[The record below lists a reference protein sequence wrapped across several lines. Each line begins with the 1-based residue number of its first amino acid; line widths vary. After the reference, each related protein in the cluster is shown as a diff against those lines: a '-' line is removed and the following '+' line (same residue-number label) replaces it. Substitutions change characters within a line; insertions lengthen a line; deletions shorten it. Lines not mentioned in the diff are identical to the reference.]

1 MGTQMTLNDAILAII
16 ILIMLVYAIYDE
28 FIQGI
33 LKGKTLLKVN
43 LKRKHRADAIIF
55 IVLICIVIY
64 TNIAR
69 HGNLLTTYLLMITI
83 FMAIYLA
90 FIRRPKV
97 FFKQTGFYFA
107 NTFIYYERIKTMNLS
122 EDGILMIGLEQKKI
136 HVQVNHLDDLQ
147 KIYDFFI
154 NHK

>member
-1 MGTQMTLNDAILAII
+1 MTLNDSILVII

-28 FIQGI
+28 FIQGL

-64 TNIAR
+64 TNIVR

-90 FIRRPKV
+90 FIRTPKV
-97 FFKQTGFYFA
+97 FFKQNGFYFA
-107 NTFIYYERIKTMNLS
+107 NAFILYNRIKTMNLS
-122 EDGILMIGLEQKKI
+122 ENGILIVGLEKSKI
-136 HVQVNHLDDLQ
+136 HIQVKHLDDLQ

>member
-1 MGTQMTLNDAILAII
+1 MTLNDVVLAII

-28 FIQGI
+28 FIQGT

-43 LKRKHRADAIIF
+43 LKRKHRVDAIIF

-64 TNIAR
+64 TNIVR

-107 NTFIYYERIKTMNLS
+107 NAFILYERIKTMNLS

-136 HVQVNHLDDLQ
+136 HIQVSHLDDLQ

>member
-1 MGTQMTLNDAILAII
+1 MTLNDVVLAII

-28 FIQGI
+28 FIQGT

-43 LKRKHRADAIIF
+43 LKRKHRVDAIIF

-64 TNIAR
+64 TNIVR

-107 NTFIYYERIKTMNLS
+107 NAFILYERIKTMNLS
-122 EDGILMIGLEQKKI
+122 EDGILMIGLEQKKVHI
-136 HVQVNHLDDLQ
+136 QVNHLDDLQ

>member
-1 MGTQMTLNDAILAII
+1 MTLNDVVLAII
-16 ILIMLVYAIYDE
+16 ILIMLIYAIYDE
-28 FIQGI
+28 FIQGT

-43 LKRKHRADAIIF
+43 LKRKHRVDAIIF

-64 TNIAR
+64 TNIVR

-107 NTFIYYERIKTMNLS
+107 NAFILYERIKTMNLS

-136 HVQVNHLDDLQ
+136 HIQVNHLNDLQ

>member
-1 MGTQMTLNDAILAII
+1 MTLNDVVLAII

-43 LKRKHRADAIIF
+43 LKRKHRVDAIIF
-55 IVLICIVIY
+55 IVLSCIVIY
-64 TNIAR
+64 TNIVR

-136 HVQVNHLDDLQ
+136 HIQVNHLDDLQ

>member
-1 MGTQMTLNDAILAII
+1 MGTQMTLNDVVLAII
-16 ILIMLVYAIYDE
+16 ILIMLIYAIYDE
-28 FIQGI
+28 FIQGT

-43 LKRKHRADAIIF
+43 LKRKHRVDAIIF

-64 TNIAR
+64 TNIVR

-107 NTFIYYERIKTMNLS
+107 NAFILYERIKTMNLS

-136 HVQVNHLDDLQ
+136 HIQVNHLDDLQ

>member
-1 MGTQMTLNDAILAII
+1 MGTQMTLNDSILVII

-28 FIQGI
+28 FIQGL

-64 TNIAR
+64 TNIVR

-90 FIRRPKV
+90 FIRTPKV
-97 FFKQTGFYFA
+97 FFKQSGFYFA
-107 NTFIYYERIKTMNLS
+107 NAFILYNRIKTMNLS
-122 EDGILMIGLEQKKI
+122 ENGILIVGLEKSKI
-136 HVQVNHLDDLQ
+136 HIQVKHLDDLQ

>member
-1 MGTQMTLNDAILAII
+1 MGTQMTLNDVVLAII

-28 FIQGI
+28 FIQGT

-43 LKRKHRADAIIF
+43 LKRKHRVDAIIF

-64 TNIAR
+64 TNIVR

-107 NTFIYYERIKTMNLS
+107 NAFILYERIKTMNLS
-122 EDGILMIGLEQKKI
+122 EDGILMIGLEQKKVHI
-136 HVQVNHLDDLQ
+136 QVNHLDDLQ

>member
-1 MGTQMTLNDAILAII
+1 MGTEMTLNDAILAII

-28 FIQGI
+28 FIQGT

-43 LKRKHRADAIIF
+43 LKRKHRVDAIIF

-64 TNIAR
+64 TNIVR

-97 FFKQTGFYFA
+97 FFKQSGFYFA
-107 NTFIYYERIKTMNLS
+107 NAFILYDRIKTMNLS
-122 EDGILMIGLEQKKI
+122 EDGILMIGLEHKKVHI
-136 HVQVNHLDDLQ
+136 QVNHPDDLQ
-147 KIYDFFI
+147 RIYDFFI